1 MTRPNLARSA
11 EVKTIFFSAALVA
24 ALAVGAGTDSPLF
37 AQSNFGGQPQ
47 PGYGGGQ
54 VGGNMPAGQPN
65 NGMMI
70 PGGQFGG
77 NPAAQPGAAAT
88 GQPRAMQPNQPNF
101 GATARPPA
109 GAPQVGVNGIAV
121 VDIASI
127 FKNYQK
133 FKAQMDQMKLKVDAA
148 ENDIKKDQE
157 ACKQEMEQIKNYNAG
172 SPDYKKLEADILK
185 KQGDLNL
192 KVKLQQKDFMEQE
205 GRVYYGISREI
216 DDAVRLLA
224 ARYNIVLVLRF
235 TGDEVDPSD
244 RNDIL
249 RGINKSI
256 VYYDKQMDITAM
268 VLGELNR
275 SGPPQQTDPR
285 MSTVPQP
292 IQQRPR

>member
-1 MTRPNLARSA
+1 MQAGD
-11 EVKTIFFSAALVA
+11 
-24 ALAVGAGTDSPLF
+24 GA
-37 AQSNFGGQPQ
+37 
-47 PGYGGGQ
+47 
-54 VGGNMPAGQPN
+54 
-65 NGMMI
+65 
-70 PGGQFGG
+70 
-77 NPAAQPGAAAT
+77 
-88 GQPRAMQPNQPNF
+88 NQDL
-101 GATARPPA
+101 
-109 GAPQVGVNGIAV
+109 QC
-121 VDIASI
+121 S
-127 FKNYQK
+127 
-133 FKAQMDQMKLKVDAA
+133 
-148 ENDIKKDQE
+148 
-157 ACKQEMEQIKNYNAG
+157 

-256 VYYDKQMDITAM
+256 VYYDKRMDITAM

-275 SGPPQQTDPR
+275 SGPPQQTDPAHEHGAATH
-285 MSTVPQP
+285 SAAAALTGNHTLAG
-292 IQQRPR
+292 

>member
-1 MTRPNLARSA
+1 M
-11 EVKTIFFSAALVA
+11 KTIFFSAALVA

-47 PGYGGGQ
+47 QGYGGQ

-65 NGMMI
+65 GGGGMMV

-77 NPAAQPGAAAT
+77 NPAVQPGGMAT
-88 GQPRAMQPNQPNF
+88 GQPGGMQPNQQSF
-101 GATARPPA
+101 GGEARQPT

-133 FKAQMDQMKLKVDAA
+133 FKMQMDQMKQKVDVA

-157 ACKQEMEQIKNYNAG
+157 ACKQEMEQIKAYNAS
-172 SPDYKKLEADILK
+172 SPEYKKLEADILR

-256 VYYDKQMDITAM
+256 VYYDKRMDITAM